1 MIVFGKLVCSA
12 VLVSACLLL
21 MRSYFTVQWPL
32 IGKAIAAMAGNWA
45 ILCIVGVL
53 GDHQFLHIALA
64 ALLAGLLCWYMG
76 RFDAAKAVLFGAGF
90 GLLRLTA
97 YGAAVF
103 IHTVFPG
110 LCEEIFL
117 LIETTVFYGLI
128 ALAAASS
135 KQWRLVSAPMLQ
147 LLPIWLVEVV
157 LCEEIIRNRSYESV
171 SVLTF
176 FAFAWM
182 LYAGVMLVVIGSKME
197 DRVRQFFEKQQKA
210 HHYALQEEY
219 YQQLQDKQA
228 ETRALWHDLNKY
240 LRAAKTE
247 TQSAQ
252 ALEQLE
258 SMLNSATQIVDV
270 GNRMLNVILNEY
282 TQMAK
287 ATGIDLRLKVQV
299 PAELPVSVADLYIL
313 IGNTMDNAME
323 ACNSLPPDH
332 RVIDLTLRTQNDVL
346 YYKLVNP
353 YSSEQPKREADPM
366 HGHGLQNVRRCVEK
380 YNGFIDVVK
389 EKGFFTVTA
398 HLNIDEA

>member
-12 VLVSACLLL
+12 VSLSLCLLL
-21 MRSYFTVQWPL
+21 MRSYFAVPWPMP
-32 IGKAIAAMAGNWA
+32 GKAIAAIVGSWA
-45 ILCIVGVL
+45 ILCIVGVFW
-53 GDHQFLHIALA
+53 DHPFLHTALA
-64 ALLAGLLCWYMG
+64 VLLAGLLCWYIG
-76 RFDAAKAVLFGAGF
+76 RSDAAKAALFGAGF

-103 IHTVFPG
+103 LHTVIPG
-110 LCEEIFL
+110 LGEEIFL
-117 LIETTVFYGLI
+117 LIEATVFHALI
-128 ALAAASS
+128 TLAAAFS
-135 KQWRLVSAPMLQ
+135 KQWRLASAPMLQ

-171 SVLTF
+171 SVLIF

-182 LYAGVMLVVIGSKME
+182 LYAGVMLVVIGTKME
-197 DRVRQFFEKQQKA
+197 ERVRQFFETQQKA

-270 GNRMLNVILNEY
+270 GNRVLNVILNEY

-299 PAELPVSVADLYIL
+299 PAELPVAVADLYIL

-323 ACNSLPPDH
+323 ACNALPPDQ
-332 RVIDLTLRTQNDVL
+332 RVIDLLLRTQNDVL

-353 YSSEQPKREADPM
+353 YSPEQPKRESDPM

-380 YNGFIDVVK
+380 YGGFIDVVK
-389 EKGFFTVTA
+389 ENGFFTITA
-398 HLNIDEA
+398 HLNVDAA

>member
-1 MIVFGKLVCSA
+1 MIAFGKLVCSA
-12 VLVSACLLL
+12 VSLSLWLLL
-21 MRSYFTVQWPL
+21 MRSYFAVPWPL
-32 IGKAIAAMAGNWA
+32 PGKAIAAIAGSWL
-45 ILCIVGVL
+45 IQCISQVVWGHL
-53 GDHQFLHIALA
+53 LLQSALTS
-64 ALLAGLLCWYMG
+64 LMAGLLCWYIG
-76 RFDAAKAVLFGAGF
+76 RSDAAKAVLFGVAF
-90 GLLRLTA
+90 GLLHLTTS
-97 YGAAVF
+97 GAAVF
-103 IHTVFPG
+103 FQSAIPG
-110 LCEEIFL
+110 LGVEHAM
-117 LIETTVFYGLI
+117 LIGGTVFYAII
-128 ALAAASS
+128 AFAAGSS

-157 LCEEIIRNRSYESV
+157 LCEEIIRNRSYEGV
-171 SVLTF
+171 SVLIF

-182 LYAGVMLVVIGSKME
+182 LYAGVMLVVIGTKME
-197 DRVRQFFEKQQKA
+197 ECVRQFFEKQQKA

-270 GNRMLNVILNEY
+270 GNRVLNVILNEY

-299 PAELPVSVADLYIL
+299 PAELPVAVADLYIL

-323 ACNSLPPDH
+323 ACNALPPDQ
-332 RVIDLTLRTQNDVL
+332 RVIDLLLRTQNDVL

-353 YSSEQPKREADPM
+353 YSSDQPKWESDPM

-380 YNGFIDVVK
+380 YGGFIDVVK
-389 EKGFFTVTA
+389 ENGFFTITA
-398 HLNIDEA
+398 HINLC

>member
-12 VLVSACLLL
+12 VSLSLCLLL
-21 MRSYFTVQWPL
+21 MRSYFAVPWPPP
-32 IGKAIAAMAGNWA
+32 GKAIAVIAGSWVV
-45 ILCIVGVL
+45 LCIAGIVCPNL
-53 GDHQFLHIALA
+53 FLESALSALIA
-64 ALLAGLLCWYMG
+64 GGLCWYVG
-76 RFDAAKAVLFGAGF
+76 RADMAKGALFGAAF
-90 GLLRLTA
+90 GLLKLVA
-97 YGAAVF
+97 AGAAIF
-103 IHTVFPG
+103 SQTVFADLG
-110 LCEEIFL
+110 TEISI
-117 LIETTVFYGLI
+117 LIQVMVFYALI
-128 ALAAASS
+128 VISATCSQ
-135 KQWRLVSAPMLQ
+135 QWRIVSAPMLR
-147 LLPIWLVEVV
+147 LLPIWLVAVV
-157 LCEEIIRNRSYESV
+157 LCEEIIRNRHYESMI
-171 SVLTF
+171 VLCF

-182 LYAGVMLVVIGSKME
+182 AYAGVMLVVVGSKME
-197 DRVRQFFEKQQKA
+197 ERVRQFFEKQQKA

-270 GNRMLNVILNEY
+270 GNRVLNVILNEY

-299 PAELPVSVADLYIL
+299 PAELPVAVADLYIL

-323 ACNSLPPDH
+323 ACNALPPDQ
-332 RVIDLTLRTQNDVL
+332 RVIDLLLRTQNDIL

-353 YSSEQPKREADPM
+353 YSSDQPKRESDPM

-380 YNGFIDVVK
+380 YGGFIDVVK
-389 EKGFFTVTA
+389 ENGFFTITA
-398 HLNIDEA
+398 HINLC

>member
-12 VLVSACLLL
+12 VSLSLCLLL
-21 MRSYFTVQWPL
+21 MRSYFAVPWPMP
-32 IGKAIAAMAGNWA
+32 GKAIAAIVGSWA
-45 ILCIVGVL
+45 ILCIVGVFW
-53 GDHQFLHIALA
+53 DHPFLHTALA
-64 ALLAGLLCWYMG
+64 VLLAGLLCWYIG
-76 RFDAAKAVLFGAGF
+76 RSDAAKAALFGAGF

-103 IHTVFPG
+103 LHTVIPG
-110 LCEEIFL
+110 LGEEIFL
-117 LIETTVFYGLI
+117 LIEATVFHALI
-128 ALAAASS
+128 TLAAAFS
-135 KQWRLVSAPMLQ
+135 KQWRLASAPMLQ

-171 SVLTF
+171 SVLIF

-182 LYAGVMLVVIGSKME
+182 LYAGVMLVVIGTKME
-197 DRVRQFFEKQQKA
+197 ERVRQFFETQQKA

-270 GNRMLNVILNEY
+270 GNRVLNVILNEY

-299 PAELPVSVADLYIL
+299 PAELPVAVADLYIL

-323 ACNSLPPDH
+323 ACNALPPDQ
-332 RVIDLTLRTQNDVL
+332 RVIDLLLRTQNDVL

-353 YSSEQPKREADPM
+353 YSPEQPKRESDPM

-380 YNGFIDVVK
+380 YGGFIDVVK
-389 EKGFFTVTA
+389 ENGFFTITA
-398 HLNIDEA
+398 HINLC

>member
-12 VLVSACLLL
+12 VSLSLCLLL
-21 MRSYFTVQWPL
+21 MRSYFAVPWPMP
-32 IGKAIAAMAGNWA
+32 GKAIAVIAGSWA
-45 ILCIVGVL
+45 ILCIVGVFW
-53 GDHQFLHIALA
+53 DHPFLHTALA
-64 ALLAGLLCWYMG
+64 VLLAGLLCWYIG
-76 RFDAAKAVLFGAGF
+76 RSDAAKAALFGAGF

-103 IHTVFPG
+103 LHTVIPG
-110 LCEEIFL
+110 LGEEIFL
-117 LIETTVFYGLI
+117 LIEATVFHALI
-128 ALAAASS
+128 TLAAAFS
-135 KQWRLVSAPMLQ
+135 KQWRLASAPMLQ

-171 SVLTF
+171 SVLIF

-182 LYAGVMLVVIGSKME
+182 LYAGVMLVVIGTKME
-197 DRVRQFFEKQQKA
+197 ERVRQFFETQQKA

-219 YQQLQDKQA
+219 YQQLQDKQS

-247 TQSAQ
+247 IQSAQ

-270 GNRMLNVILNEY
+270 GNRVLNVILNEY

-299 PAELPVSVADLYIL
+299 PAELPVAVADLYIL

-323 ACNSLPPDH
+323 ACNALPPDQ
-332 RVIDLTLRTQNDVL
+332 RVIDLLLRTQNDVL

-353 YSSEQPKREADPM
+353 YSSDQPKWESDPM

-380 YNGFIDVVK
+380 YGGFIDVVK
-389 EKGFFTVTA
+389 ENGFFTITA
-398 HLNIDEA
+398 HLNVDAA

>member
-12 VLVSACLLL
+12 VSLSLCLLL
-21 MRSYFTVQWPL
+21 MRSYFAVPWPMP
-32 IGKAIAAMAGNWA
+32 GKAIAVIAGSWA
-45 ILCIVGVL
+45 ILCIVGVFW
-53 GDHQFLHIALA
+53 DHPFLHTALA
-64 ALLAGLLCWYMG
+64 VLLAGLLCWYIG
-76 RFDAAKAVLFGAGF
+76 RSDAAKAALFGAGF

-103 IHTVFPG
+103 LHTVIPG
-110 LCEEIFL
+110 LGEEIFL
-117 LIETTVFYGLI
+117 LIEATVFHALI
-128 ALAAASS
+128 TLAAAFS
-135 KQWRLVSAPMLQ
+135 KQWRLASAPMLQ

-171 SVLTF
+171 SVLIF

-182 LYAGVMLVVIGSKME
+182 LYAGVMLVVIGTKME
-197 DRVRQFFEKQQKA
+197 ERVRQFFETQQKA

-219 YQQLQDKQA
+219 YQQLQDKQS

-247 TQSAQ
+247 IQSAQ

-270 GNRMLNVILNEY
+270 GNRVLNVILNEY

-299 PAELPVSVADLYIL
+299 PAELPVAVADLYIL

-323 ACNSLPPDH
+323 ACNALPPDQ
-332 RVIDLTLRTQNDVL
+332 RVIDLLLRTQNDVL

-353 YSSEQPKREADPM
+353 YSLEQPKRESDPM

-380 YNGFIDVVK
+380 YNGVLDLIK
-389 EKGFFTVTA
+389 ENGFFTVTA
-398 HLNIDEA
+398 HINIDNE

>member
-12 VLVSACLLL
+12 VSLSLCLLL
-21 MRSYFTVQWPL
+21 MRSYFAVPWPMP
-32 IGKAIAAMAGNWA
+32 GKAIAAIVGSWA
-45 ILCIVGVL
+45 ILCIVGVFW
-53 GDHQFLHIALA
+53 DHPFLHTALDV
-64 ALLAGLLCWYMG
+64 LLAGLLCWYIG
-76 RFDAAKAVLFGAGF
+76 RSDAAKAALFGAGF

-103 IHTVFPG
+103 LHTVIPG
-110 LCEEIFL
+110 LGEEIFL
-117 LIETTVFYGLI
+117 LIEATVFHALI
-128 ALAAASS
+128 TLAAAFS
-135 KQWRLVSAPMLQ
+135 KQWRLASAPMLQ

-171 SVLTF
+171 SVLIF

-182 LYAGVMLVVIGSKME
+182 LYAGVMLVVIGTKME
-197 DRVRQFFEKQQKA
+197 ERVRQFFETQQKA
-210 HHYALQEEY
+210 HHYARQEEY

-270 GNRMLNVILNEY
+270 GNRVLNVILNEY

-299 PAELPVSVADLYIL
+299 PAELPVAVADLYIL

-323 ACNSLPPDH
+323 ACNALPPDQ
-332 RVIDLTLRTQNDVL
+332 RVIDLLLRTQNDVL

-353 YSSEQPKREADPM
+353 YSPEQPKRESDPM

-380 YNGFIDVVK
+380 YGGFIDVVK
-389 EKGFFTVTA
+389 ENGFFTITA
-398 HLNIDEA
+398 HLNVDAA

>member
-1 MIVFGKLVCSA
+1 MIVFGKLVCCA

-21 MRSYFTVQWPL
+21 MRSYFAVSWPL
-32 IGKAIAAMAGNWA
+32 TGKTIAAMTGSWA
-45 ILCIVGVL
+45 ILCVVGII
-53 GDHQFLHIALA
+53 GDHPLLLPALA
-64 ALLAGLLCWYMG
+64 ALLAGLLCWYIG
-76 RFDAAKAVLFGAGF
+76 HSDVTKATLFGAAF
-90 GLLRLTA
+90 GLLHLMA
-97 YGAAVF
+97 FGAAVF
-103 IHTVFPG
+103 FQSAIPG
-110 LCEEIFL
+110 LGTEHAI
-117 LIETTVFYGLI
+117 LIEVTVFYALI

-135 KQWRLVSAPMLQ
+135 KQWWLVSAPMLQ
-147 LLPIWLVEVV
+147 LIPIWLVELVF
-157 LCEEIIRNRSYESV
+157 CEEIIRNRSYEGV
-171 SVLTF
+171 TVLIF
-176 FAFAWM
+176 FAFVWM

-197 DRVRQFFEKQQKA
+197 ERVRQFFEKQQKA

-247 TQSAQ
+247 TQPAQ

-258 SMLNSATQIVDV
+258 SMFHSATQIVDV
-270 GNRMLNVILNEY
+270 GNRVLNVILNEY

-313 IGNTMDNAME
+313 IGNTLDNAMD
-323 ACNSLPPDH
+323 ACHALPRDQ
-332 RVIDLTLRTQNDVL
+332 RVIDLILRTQNDVL

-353 YSSEQPKREADPM
+353 YSSEQPKREADSM

-380 YNGFIDVVK
+380 YNGFFDVVK
-389 EKGFFTVTA
+389 ENGFFTVTG
-398 HLNIDEA
+398 HLNLT

>member
-12 VLVSACLLL
+12 VSLSLCLLL
-21 MRSYFTVQWPL
+21 MRSYFAVPWPMP
-32 IGKAIAAMAGNWA
+32 GKAIAAIVGSWA
-45 ILCIVGVL
+45 ILCIVGVFW
-53 GDHQFLHIALA
+53 DHPFLHTAIAS
-64 ALLAGLLCWYMG
+64 LLVGLLCWYIG
-76 RFDAAKAVLFGAGF
+76 RTDAAKAALFGAGF
-90 GLLRLTA
+90 GLLHLMA
-97 YGAAVF
+97 SGVAVLF
-103 IHTVFPG
+103 QSVVPG
-110 LCEEIFL
+110 LGAEHAT
-117 LIETTVFYGLI
+117 LIGGTVFYAII
-128 ALAAASS
+128 AFAAASS
-135 KQWRLVSAPMLQ
+135 KQWRLVSARMLQ

-157 LCEEIIRNRSYESV
+157 LCEAVIRNRGYAGV
-171 SVLTF
+171 SVLIF

-182 LYAGVMLVVIGSKME
+182 LYAGVMLAVVGSKME
-197 DRVRQFFEKQQKA
+197 ERVRQFFEKQQKA

-270 GNRMLNVILNEY
+270 GNRVLNVILNEY

-299 PAELPVSVADLYIL
+299 PAELPVAVADLYIL

-323 ACNSLPPDH
+323 ACNALPPDQ
-332 RVIDLTLRTQNDVL
+332 RVIDLLLRTQNDIL

-353 YSSEQPKREADPM
+353 YSSDQPKRESDPM

-380 YNGFIDVVK
+380 YNGVLDLIK
-389 EKGFFTVTA
+389 ENGFFTVTA
-398 HLNIDEA
+398 HINIDNE

>member
-1 MIVFGKLVCSA
+1 MIVFGKLVCCA
-12 VLVSACLLL
+12 VLVSASLLL
-21 MRSYFTVQWPL
+21 MRSYFAVSWPL
-32 IGKAIAAMAGNWA
+32 TGKAVTAMAGSWLS
-45 ILCIVGVL
+45 LCVAGVL
-53 GDHQFLHIALA
+53 WDHPLLLPALA
-64 ALLAGLLCWYMG
+64 ALLAGLLCWYIG
-76 RFDAAKAVLFGAGF
+76 HSDAAKSALFGAAF
-90 GLLRLTA
+90 GLLHLTA
-97 YGAAVF
+97 SGAAVF
-103 IHTVFPG
+103 FQSAIPG
-110 LCEEIFL
+110 LGTEHAI
-117 LIETTVFYGLI
+117 LIEVTVFYGL
-128 ALAAASS
+128 ATLAAASS

-171 SVLTF
+171 SVLIF
-176 FAFAWM
+176 FAFVWM

-197 DRVRQFFEKQQKA
+197 EHVRQFFEKQQKA

-247 TQSAQ
+247 TQPAQ

-258 SMLNSATQIVDV
+258 SMFHSATQIVDV
-270 GNRMLNVILNEY
+270 GNRVLNVILNEY

-323 ACNSLPPDH
+323 ACNALPPDQ
-332 RVIDLTLRTQNDVL
+332 RVIDLILRTQNDVL

-380 YNGFIDVVK
+380 YGGFLDVRK
-389 EKGFFTVTA
+389 ENGFFTVTG
-398 HLNIDEA
+398 HLNLT